1 MIRQLKILF
10 RLLPLSHRFK
20 ISIIAM
26 SFMNIL
32 GIAMTLIYPGAGIG
46 ILFLMMGPIWMS
58 QLITSLTVS
67 DMVQASPLKKAL
79 QTRLVAAATFLSL
92 IVSYLL
98 VIVLDGI
105 NRYLYPAYTDTE
117 SIYERLECCIIIFLF
132 VLYISFCYKYFV
144 LSSIVFFIGI
154 ETITM
159 LSSFERFNPV
169 HHGIAMNVPLPLMTL
184 IGFVVIC
191 LSSLMQYGITCLLYR
206 KPLSKA
212 AQRSGLRKQ
221 M

>member
-105 NRYLYPAYTDTE
+105 NRYLYPAYTD
-117 SIYERLECCIIIFLF
+117 L
-132 VLYISFCYKYFV
+132 
-144 LSSIVFFIGI
+144 
-154 ETITM
+154 
-159 LSSFERFNPV
+159 
-169 HHGIAMNVPLPLMTL
+169 
-184 IGFVVIC
+184 
-191 LSSLMQYGITCLLYR
+191 
-206 KPLSKA
+206 
-212 AQRSGLRKQ
+212 
-221 M
+221 

>member
-26 SFMNIL
+26 PFMNIL

-46 ILFLMMGPIWMS
+46 ILFLMMG

-92 IVSYLL
+92 VVSYLL

-212 AQRSGLRKQ
+212 AQCSDLRKQ

>member
-26 SFMNIL
+26 PFMNIL

-92 IVSYLL
+92 VVSYLL

-117 SIYERLECCIIIFLF
+117 SIYERLEC
-132 VLYISFCYKYFV
+132 
-144 LSSIVFFIGI
+144 
-154 ETITM
+154 
-159 LSSFERFNPV
+159 
-169 HHGIAMNVPLPLMTL
+169 
-184 IGFVVIC
+184 
-191 LSSLMQYGITCLLYR
+191 
-206 KPLSKA
+206 
-212 AQRSGLRKQ
+212 
-221 M
+221 